1 LPKEL
6 HKGFYSL
13 FILIVWST
21 WLEYEMAMFF
31 VRKVS
36 RFSASSLISEMKP
49 RSGSVLAFR
58 LCQSSYNRNASL
70 FFLLFLGFVVPAA
83 SVVE

>member
-31 VRKVS
+31 VRESKQIQRLIVDI
-36 RFSASSLISEMKP
+36 RDEAKKWVGVGFSAL
-49 RSGSVLAFR
+49 SVQL
-58 LCQSSYNRNASL
+58 Q
-70 FFLLFLGFVVPAA
+70 
-83 SVVE
+83 